1 MSAVTRKAIMHICR
15 TGEKEQ
21 FYTLYIEGIVQ
32 YGGGRCAH
40 YCQFMQNM
48 AHTEADA
55 LKKAFEMKANKMSWW
70 NEVDVA
76 LWDAPRPI
84 YAHYTSYCDI
94 EMKMSKSRKVWWG
107 NVNEAF
113 WDLWKEKKA
122 EIKAAG
128 YWVKRSQEDGTWL
141 MFKRVQAEEIKW
153 EFD

>member
-1 MSAVTRKAIMHICR
+1 MSKHKQAIMHICR
-15 TGEKEQ
+15 TGEQEQ
-21 FYTLYIEGIVQ
+21 FYTLYIEGIVR
-32 YGGGRCAH
+32 YESGHCAH
-40 YCQFMQNM
+40 YCQFQQNL
-48 AHTEADA
+48 AHGLDPAVI
-55 LKKAFEMKANKMSWW
+55 KAQEMKKKMGWW
-70 NEVDVA
+70 DEVRIQVHDS
-76 LWDAPRPI
+76 PRPI

-107 NVNEAF
+107 LINEEF

-128 YWVKRSQEDGTWL
+128 YWVKRSQEDGKWL